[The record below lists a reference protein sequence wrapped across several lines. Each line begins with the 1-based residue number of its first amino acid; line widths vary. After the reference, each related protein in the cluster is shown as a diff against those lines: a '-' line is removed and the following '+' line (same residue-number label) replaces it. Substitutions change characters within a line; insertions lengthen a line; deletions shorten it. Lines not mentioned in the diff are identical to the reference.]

1 MKYLLCLGMLIFI
14 RYCYYAT
21 ETSPD
26 RGDDFQIMII
36 HKVVW
41 LLKCD
46 LLKLH
51 GPTSCRVYLEKLCRV
66 SEIYF
71 VDEKRANLPYSAKT
85 KFSFFPRLK
94 F

>member
-1 MKYLLCLGMLIFI
+1 MRYLLCLGMLIFI

-26 RGDDFQIMII
+26 RGDDLQIMII

-51 GPTSCRVYLEKLCRV
+51 GPTSCPM
-66 SEIYF
+66 F
-71 VDEKRANLPYSAKT
+71 
-85 KFSFFPRLK
+85 
-94 F
+94 